1 MLKKRISPDRSAS
14 LIQISF
20 FYLPEIYFM
29 ATDDL
34 DYRQVKSETTRR
46 LRDGLCSPLLCTQ

>member
-14 LIQISF
+14 LIQITF

-34 DYRQVKSETTRR
+34 DYR
-46 LRDGLCSPLLCTQ
+46 